1 MAYHDQL
8 MNAPRAL
15 VICHSVHEGA
25 GRVGQRLS
33 ERGYEI
39 EPFVVVSD
47 PTTPVSHVPFPGYD
61 GYDLIATMGAPWSV
75 YDTDSI
81 GTWIDREL
89 DLLRGAHAAG
99 VPILGVCFGAQALAA
114 ALGGTVSRAPQPEI
128 GWYYVETETSWISA
142 GPWFQWHSD
151 RFTVPDGATEL
162 ARSALAP
169 QAFRHHR
176 SLGVQF
182 HPEVDGDIVSD
193 WLDGRLRTDAEF
205 AAAGADPV
213 AISSSATAMVE
224 SSLPAADRLV
234 DGFLDFVASG

>member
-1 MAYHDQL
+1 MT
-8 MNAPRAL
+8 APRAL

-25 GRVGQRLS
+25 GRVGQRLR
-33 ERGYEI
+33 ERGYEVD
-39 EPFVVVSD
+39 PFVVVSD
-47 PTTPVSHVPFPGYD
+47 PATPVSHTPFPD
-61 GYDLIATMGAPWSV
+61 FADYDLIATMGAPWSV

-89 DLLRGAHAAG
+89 TLLRHAHAHG

-114 ALGGTVSRAPQPEI
+114 ALGGTVSRAPRPEI
-128 GWYYVETETSWISA
+128 GWHYVETETSWISP

-169 QAFRHHR
+169 QAFRHGR

-193 WLDGRLRTDAEF
+193 WLDGRHRTDDEF
-205 AAAGADPV
+205 AAAGADPD
-213 AISSSATAMVE
+213 AISASAPAMAE
-224 SSLPAADRLV
+224 SSLPAADQLV
-234 DGFLDFVASG
+234 DGFLDFVASD